1 MWERWDSMLPDGSI
15 NPGEMTSFNHYA
27 LGSVG
32 AWLYESVGGIKAGKE
47 GWKEVLFAPVP
58 GGSVKWAKVRH
69 LGPYGE
75 MACEWELQEG
85 KLNVKVEVPPNSK
98 GIVRIP
104 GEKGE
109 RRVGSGVYEF
119 EVEWR
124 EKDWPPKPIY
134 NPFAQYD
141 DADKWET

>member
-1 MWERWDSMLPDGSI
+1 
-15 NPGEMTSFNHYA
+15 MTSFNHYA

-32 AWLYESVGGIKAGKE
+32 AFLHSSVGGISPFKQ

-58 GGSVKWAKVRH
+58 GGTVRWGKVRH
-69 LGPYGE
+69 LGPYGVV
-75 MACEWELQEG
+75 ACEWEILEG
-85 KLNVKVEVPPNSK
+85 RLRVRIEVPGNSR
-98 GIVRIP
+98 GVVRLP
-104 GEKGE
+104 GDGEGE
-109 RRVGSGVYEF
+109 RRVGSGVHEF

-124 EKDWPPKPIY
+124 EREWPPKPIY